1 MSTHWST
8 EEVEA
13 IVADHLHMLTLE
25 LTGQRYSKAEHRRRL
40 QAQLNNRSEGS
51 IEFKHCN
58 ISAVLIHLGMP
69 YIRGYQPRANYQ
81 ALLVEVVAQQIQ
93 QRAVL
98 DQAALAAV
106 QQPAVTPMALTLP
119 TPSRPRPCA
128 SCGWR
133 KTRPR
138 GSGA

>member
-13 IVADHLHMLTLE
+13 IVADHLRMLTLE

-58 ISAVLIHLGMP
+58 ISAVLIQLGFP
-69 YIRGYQPRANYQ
+69 YIRGYQPRSNYQ
-81 ALLVEVVAQQIQ
+81 AILAEVVTEQLK
-93 QRAVL
+93 QRSLL
-98 DQAALAAV
+98 DKAALAAV
-106 QQPAVTPMALTLP
+106 QQPAIF
-119 TPSRPRPCA
+119 
-128 SCGWR
+128 WR
-133 KTRPR
+133 WNSQVYA
-138 GSGA
+138 G